1 MPPAKTENCAEAE
14 DGCRHV
20 SGDHTI
26 ICMSICGLMELRG
39 GSTVYSPLFSDTLL
53 GLRQRMTWKDRMPA
67 LVPPDQFP
75 DRRFGSGP
83 IRQMPSPRIPAATAG
98 RWRLLCSSFSIL
110 ASLAVAAPASA
121 EDAPKLL
128 TLEQPGGPV
137 NDKCL
142 PIAPGAGSRE
152 LKMRQSFADD
162 FNGAELD
169 TNVWNTHYQG
179 HDWTVENRTL
189 ASNAE
194 RQIYV
199 DRRFM
204 DSDIQPFVFKD
215 GVLHITANKT
225 PDNFVDKFKGLRY
238 TSGVITTRNNFYQAF
253 GYFEIRARMTR
264 GHAYWPAFWLL
275 RQQSDWPP
283 EIDVF
288 ETGGDTP
295 ETVDMTT
302 HWKEDGRGKH
312 MSAHCRVQV
321 PGNDKEFHT
330 YGVLWTKERMV
341 YYIDRKPIGQFVTPA
356 GLDRSDRPMYLIANL
371 AVQKNASDK
380 TPTPASLDIDW
391 IAAYKF

>member
-1 MPPAKTENCAEAE
+1 MQHHPFPHPLS
-14 DGCRHV
+14 DRHSV
-20 SGDHTI
+20 SSSSVFRLRAPLAGASAAL
-26 ICMSICGLMELRG
+26 CSMMLLAGLSL
-39 GSTVYSPLFSDTLL
+39 TA
-53 GLRQRMTWKDRMPA
+53 PA
-67 LVPPDQFP
+67 L
-75 DRRFGSGP
+75 
-83 IRQMPSPRIPAATAG
+83 
-98 RWRLLCSSFSIL
+98 
-110 ASLAVAAPASA
+110 A
-121 EDAPKLL
+121 EDAPKILS
-128 TLEQPGGPV
+128 LEQPGGPV

-142 PIAPGAGSRE
+142 PIEPGASSQD
-152 LKMRQSFADD
+152 LKLRQSFADD
-162 FNGAELD
+162 FNGNELD
-169 TNVWNTHYQG
+169 SNVWTNHYQG

-204 DSDIQPFVFKD
+204 DSGIDPFILKD

-238 TSGVITTRNNFYQAF
+238 TSGVITTRNTFYQAF

-283 EIDVF
+283 EIDIF

-302 HWKEDGRGKH
+302 HWKENGRGKH

-371 AVQKNASDK
+371 AVQKNANDK